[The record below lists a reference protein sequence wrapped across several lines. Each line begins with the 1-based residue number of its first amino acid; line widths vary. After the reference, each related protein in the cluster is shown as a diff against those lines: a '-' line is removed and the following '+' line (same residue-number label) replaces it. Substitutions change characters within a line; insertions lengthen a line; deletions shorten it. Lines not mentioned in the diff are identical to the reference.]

1 MIFSKRF
8 FAVIGLILFC
18 HIHPYAQ
25 DMNNQKLFHIL
36 QDQATDIEGAS
47 GAWSFTYDD
56 HMMLL
61 ITDETH
67 NRMRV
72 ITPIDEIKNLTQL
85 ELKNAL
91 MANFHT
97 ALDVKYAISDDLMWS
112 VFIHPLKELT
122 SDQVR
127 DALKQVAQAADT
139 FGGSYSST
147 DLVFP
152 GAAGNADEGGKAK
165 DPVKKKM

>member
-1 MIFSKRF
+1 MISSKQF
-8 FAVIGLILFC
+8 LTALSLMVITFVQ
-18 HIHPYAQ
+18 PRAQ

-36 QDQATDIEGAS
+36 KDVATDIDGAS
-47 GAWSFTYDD
+47 GAWSFAYAN

-67 NRMRV
+67 NRMRI
-72 ITPIDEIKNLTQL
+72 ITPIDEVRNLSQL
-85 ELKNAL
+85 EYKNAL

-112 VFIHPLKELT
+112 VFIHPLQEL
-122 SDQVR
+122 SHEQVT

-152 GAAGNADEGGKAK
+152 GAQDDGDEEAK
-165 DPVKKKM
+165 PKKSDKKKM